1 MANSTTERLQLVL
14 PALWLGMLLTV
25 AGIATTSAFAALPV
39 VDASKVVSRVLA
51 REAATSL
58 MLGAAWL
65 ALDRLRV
72 RRDVERAASP
82 QFSADV
88 ALGLGA
94 VLCTVV
100 GYYALQPLMAD
111 ARQGLG
117 RLSFAQWHAV
127 SLAFF
132 GIKILL
138 VAALAWRSTA
148 LRRARSELSRSPSS

>member
-1 MANSTTERLQLVL
+1 MNSTTQRLQGIL

-25 AGIATTSAFAALPV
+25 AGIATASAFAALPV
-39 VDASKVVSRVLA
+39 ADAGQVVSRVLA

-72 RRDVERAASP
+72 RRDDDRTGAA
-82 QFSADV
+82 QFNGDV
-88 ALGLGA
+88 ALALGS
-94 VLCTVV
+94 VFCTVA

-111 ARQGLG
+111 ARQGHS

-127 SLAFF
+127 SLGFY
-132 GIKILL
+132 GVKVLL

-148 LRRARSELSRSPSS
+148 ARPARGGFSRSPSS